1 MSQSS
6 VERELSETFKNT
18 ITYQHEGTK
27 MKKTPNSEN
36 TFFAIFGK
44 TTKSL

>member
-1 MSQSS
+1 
-6 VERELSETFKNT
+6 
-18 ITYQHEGTK
+18 

-44 TTKSL
+44 TTKNHLLTARNLSASSLTAYFFRYKKKREK